1 MARLLVLRASSAHA
15 SARFNVGPGTPIPL
29 RVTAQS
35 LGPYGTN
42 CFIVSSA
49 GTGEALVI
57 DPGAEPDRIRR
68 SLQASGLRCA
78 AILVTH
84 AHHVG
89 PLARDGSSPVYASR
103 GEASILSAPSTGLDS
118 GLGPIDPHDPE
129 VLLDGG
135 ERLQLA
141 GLDVEVLA
149 VPGHSPAALAFRITD
164 PADGD
169 EQVFVG
175 DVIFAGSVGRT
186 DFPGSSWPVLEHS
199 ILALYDAVGLDVP
212 IHPGHG
218 PSTTLGRERATN
230 PFLDAV
236 RAR

>member
-1 MARLLVLRASSAHA
+1 V
-15 SARFNVGPGTPIPL
+15 
-29 RVTAQS
+29 
-35 LGPYGTN
+35 
-42 CFIVSSA
+42 
-49 GTGEALVI
+49 
-57 DPGAEPDRIRR
+57 
-68 SLQASGLRCA
+68 

-84 AHHVG
+84 AHHDHIGAVG

-118 GLGPIDPHDPE
+118 GLGPIEPHDPE

-135 ERLQLA
+135 ERLRLA

-175 DVIFAGSVGRT
+175 DVLFAGSVGRT
-186 DFPGSSWPVLEHS
+186 DFPGSSWPVLERS
-199 ILALYDAVGLDVP
+199 ILALYDAVGLEVP

-218 PSTTLGRERATN
+218 PSTTLGRERSNN